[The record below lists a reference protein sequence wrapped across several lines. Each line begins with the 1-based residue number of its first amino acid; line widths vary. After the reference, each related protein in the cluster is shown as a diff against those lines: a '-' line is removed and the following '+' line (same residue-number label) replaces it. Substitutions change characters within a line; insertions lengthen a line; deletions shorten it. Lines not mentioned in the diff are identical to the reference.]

1 LPHHLIHHTVLG
13 PLGHQVL
20 VSLAA
25 CLPLLVFSGLLRVDP
40 RIGLSPVRR
49 LVEWISL
56 IRQPGDATEREDWR
70 ESDAQPRSENYA
82 AFSLSA
88 IELAVVA
95 ELNLEIARAH
105 DELADDASQRVETR
119 RAARA
124 KATAIR
130 ERAELLHLEA
140 RLLSTQPMLYA
151 PSRLEPASFGTWPER
166 RTYERRTRSRRRDE
180 ESAAGAPGGRERRTL
195 PDRRQRERR
204 AAES

>member
-1 LPHHLIHHTVLG
+1 V
-13 PLGHQVL
+13 
-20 VSLAA
+20 
-25 CLPLLVFSGLLRVDP
+25 
-40 RIGLSPVRR
+40 LSPVRR
-49 LVEWISL
+49 LVEWIGL
-56 IRQPGDATEREDWR
+56 IRQPGDATEREDQR
-70 ESDAQPRSENYA
+70 ESGARPRSENYA

-105 DELADDASQRVETR
+105 DELAADASQRVETR
-119 RAARA
+119 RAAHA

-130 ERAELLHLEA
+130 ARAELLHLEA

-151 PSRLEPASFGTWPER
+151 PSRQEPASAGTWPER
-166 RTYERRTRSRRRDE
+166 RSYERRTQSRRRDG